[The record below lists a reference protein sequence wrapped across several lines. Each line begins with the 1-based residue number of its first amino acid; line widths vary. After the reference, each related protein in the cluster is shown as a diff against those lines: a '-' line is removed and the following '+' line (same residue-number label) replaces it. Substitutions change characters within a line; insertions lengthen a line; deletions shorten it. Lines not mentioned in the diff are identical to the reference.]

1 MDEPSRQNI
10 FKTIVMGL
18 RSRVTGS
25 KLSRSE
31 ILLSGLVGLSVLLMI
46 YALASNYIF
55 VGTRVVLTIGD
66 ETNLDRE
73 DLKAKYRAYS
83 QMNSV
88 GSMSDL

>member
-1 MDEPSRQNI
+1 
-10 FKTIVMGL
+10 MGL

-25 KLSRSE
+25 NLSRSE
-31 ILLSGLVGLSVLLMI
+31 MLLSGLVGLSLLLMV

-88 GSMSDL
+88 GSVSDL